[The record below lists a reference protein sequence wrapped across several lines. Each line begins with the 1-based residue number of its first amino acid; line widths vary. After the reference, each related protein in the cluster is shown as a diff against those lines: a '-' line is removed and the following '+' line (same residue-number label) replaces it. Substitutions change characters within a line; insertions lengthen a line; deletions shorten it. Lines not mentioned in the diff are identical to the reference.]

1 MLEKNKKL
9 KNGFVALISILI
21 IGAVVLVIS
30 IGLSLRSISETD
42 MSLSQQ
48 QANNAL
54 SLANLCAEQ
63 ALMKLE
69 SVLNYSGSE
78 TLNIDGNS
86 CSILAITGSGNT
98 NRIVT
103 TQSAVGGYTRKVK
116 VVVSQISPIM
126 QISSWNEVADLP

>member
-1 MLEKNKKL
+1 MLEKNKKS
-9 KNGFVALISILI
+9 KGFIALISILI

-48 QANNAL
+48 QANTAL

-63 ALMKLE
+63 ALFKLE

-86 CSILAITGSGNT
+86 CSILAITGSGNI
-98 NRIVT
+98 NRTVT
-103 TQSAVGGYTRKVK
+103 TQSTVAGYTRKVK
-116 VVVSQISPIM
+116 AIVSQISPVM